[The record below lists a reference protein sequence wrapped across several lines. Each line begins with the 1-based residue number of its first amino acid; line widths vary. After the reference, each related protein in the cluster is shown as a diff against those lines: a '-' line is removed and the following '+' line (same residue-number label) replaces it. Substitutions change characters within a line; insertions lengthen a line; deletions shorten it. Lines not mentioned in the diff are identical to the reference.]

1 MKSNEAIEKIKAML
15 GFRRS
20 KFASTFLE
28 DGTTEI
34 TNNLDSDFEIGQ
46 VVYVVGESTLTPAPE
61 GEHKTREGW
70 IVTLDSESVI
80 IAITSG
86 ETEEDMETED
96 EEKVEEVV
104 EDVVEDV
111 ATDSPEITEEIKEEI
126 ISELVEALAP
136 IIDEIKE
143 LDEELKK
150 MKKKME
156 AEMSAL
162 KSDFDKFK
170 KSPEKFSV
178 VEKKTYKENF
188 DDYKLDL
195 IKSLRR

>member
-15 GFRRS
+15 GFRKS

-86 ETEEDMETED
+86 ETEEDMETE

-104 EDVVEDV
+104 EEVVEDV
-111 ATDSPEITEEIKEEI
+111 VTDSPEVTEEIKEEI

-136 IIDEIKE
+136 IIDEIKA

-156 AEMSAL
+156 TEMSSL

-178 VEKKTYKENF
+178 VEKKSYKENF
-188 DDYKLDL
+188 NDYKLDL

>member
-1 MKSNEAIEKIKAML
+1 MESKTAIEKIKAML
-15 GFRRS
+15 GFTKV

-34 TNNLDSDFEIGQ
+34 TNNLDADFEIGQ
-46 VVYVVGESTLTPAPE
+46 VIYVVGESTLTPAPE
-61 GEHKTREGW
+61 GTHKTREGW
-70 IVTLDSESVI
+70 IVTLDSESII

-86 ETEEDMETED
+86 ETEEDMETE
-96 EEKVEEVV
+96 EEKVEDVV
-104 EDVVEDV
+104 SDVVEDV